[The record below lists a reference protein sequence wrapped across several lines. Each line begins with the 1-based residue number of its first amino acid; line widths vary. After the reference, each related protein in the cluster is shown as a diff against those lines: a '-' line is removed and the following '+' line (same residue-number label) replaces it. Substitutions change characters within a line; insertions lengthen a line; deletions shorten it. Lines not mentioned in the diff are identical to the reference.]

1 MIVLGVVLGVI
12 CYYVVY
18 TVVGLVMTM
27 LLGVLASIPLV
38 GDLLAMLFR
47 TRGDSPEMLSI
58 IVGAVIAYFVVS
70 ILLDKICKSRSKT
83 AGKALGITLIVLAVI
98 NILLGGVLFPNII
111 TAIAGVI
118 FFL

>member
-1 MIVLGVVLGVI
+1 MVVLGVVLGVV
-12 CYYVVY
+12 CYYAIY
-18 TVVGLVMTM
+18 AIVGLVMTM

-38 GDLLAMLFR
+38 GDLLAIFFR

-58 IVGAVIAYFVVS
+58 IIGAVIAYFVVS
-70 ILLDKICKSRSKT
+70 ILLDKMCKSRSKS
-83 AGKALGITLIVLAVI
+83 ARKALGIVLIVLAVV

-111 TAIAGVI
+111 TAIAGVV

>member
-1 MIVLGVVLGVI
+1 MVVLGVI
-12 CYYVVY
+12 LGVVCYYAVY
-18 TVVGLVMTM
+18 TVVGLIMTM
-27 LLGVLASIPLV
+27 LLGVLASTPLI
-38 GDLLAMLFR
+38 GDLLAIFFR

-58 IVGAVIAYFVVS
+58 IIGAVIAYFVVS
-70 ILLDKICKSRSKT
+70 MLLDKICKSRSK
-83 AGKALGITLIVLAVI
+83 AAKKSLGIALIVLAVI